1 MNKKAEIVAE
11 IEKIKLKDK
20 IQMQDVQTL
29 ALCYGAIQ
37 ALEYG
42 TSNIQLEHSESADL
56 FPSWKDYQLYHTE
69 HNFKKLCLEIQEFC
83 QSIYVM
89 TTTDERKIYNDMIN
103 NLKTI

>member
-1 MNKKAEIVAE
+1 MNKKEEIIAE
-11 IEKIKLKDK
+11 IEKIKVKEK

-37 ALEYG
+37 ALEYRE
-42 TSNIQLEHSESADL
+42 SNIQPERLETAEL
-56 FPSWKDYQLYHTE
+56 IPSWKDYQLYRNE

-89 TTTDERKIYNDMIN
+89 TNATERRIYNDMIN
-103 NLKTI
+103 NLKMM